1 MFCRN
6 CGAEIKNTN
15 FCPNCGA
22 AVNQTRRPIQRSN
35 ATANRQQ
42 MPIRQENASAS
53 AKGKKPIFK
62 RWWFWAIIVFLIIG
76 LASPNSDRSSPATEE
91 EVGNVKTLSFNDTTD
106 VTVRVGET
114 VEDGYSHYV
123 KYTANRRKTV
133 STEDV
138 EFVSEN
144 PEIATINLTKD
155 SYSRLYYEITGISA
169 GETYVYARSTDGS
182 VVSEKVKV
190 SVPVP
195 ILVESIELTAENT
208 ELAVGQTISPTV
220 IILPENADDKT
231 IIWKSSDESVATVN
245 EDGSIIALG
254 GGTTIVSASS
264 LNGVSS
270 SVEITVDENKHLMK
284 VRVTHPRDDDNNI
297 GDDWSYNVEI
307 NGERPTSTVVLSPN
321 EKMTCWARFS
331 EEDNNPDVGEASK
344 TYTVTEEDLLNG
356 FTLSMDLYVKE
367 NGGKNSGKAAHFVV
381 TFEFTPIS

>member
-264 LNGVSS
+264 LNGSFNDQNDYCL
-270 SVEITVDENKHLMK
+270 TV
-284 VRVTHPRDDDNNI
+284 
-297 GDDWSYNVEI
+297 
-307 NGERPTSTVVLSPN
+307 
-321 EKMTCWARFS
+321 C
-331 EEDNNPDVGEASK
+331 
-344 TYTVTEEDLLNG
+344 
-356 FTLSMDLYVKE
+356 
-367 NGGKNSGKAAHFVV
+367 
-381 TFEFTPIS
+381 